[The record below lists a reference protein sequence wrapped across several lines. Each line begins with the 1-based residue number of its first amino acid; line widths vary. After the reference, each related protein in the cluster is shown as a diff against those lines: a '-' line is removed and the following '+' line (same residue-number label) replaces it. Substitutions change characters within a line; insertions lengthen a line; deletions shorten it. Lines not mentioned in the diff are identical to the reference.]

1 MPMTAE
7 SVETTY
13 SALRD
18 GIDRQGNGREST
30 RTIVIFMNIAAIN
43 RIRIQVI

>member
-7 SVETTY
+7 PVETTF

-18 GIDRQGNGREST
+18 GIDCTDNGRESR

>member
-7 SVETTY
+7 SVETTF

-18 GIDRQGNGREST
+18 GIDHQGNDREST
-30 RTIVIFMNIAAIN
+30 RTIVIFMNIATIN